1 MPARFSSSCSY
12 SPQTHNVALVKSLAR
27 FVVSLTGDGR
37 IATQGSMSEALA
49 HDPALEAEV
58 EDEKEMIE
66 LDEIEETL
74 DTDKLVNVPVN
85 GKLTVAE
92 EVAEGQVSW
101 ESCKSQCPT
110 Y

>member
-1 MPARFSSSCSY
+1 LGSCSCR
-12 SPQTHNVALVKSLAR
+12 QTHNVALVKSLAH

-49 HDPALEAEV
+49 HDPALEATV
-58 EDEKEMIE
+58 QDEKEMIE

-74 DTDKLVNVPVN
+74 DKNKLVNAPVN

-92 EVAEGQVSW
+92 EVAEGQVGW
-101 ESCKSQCPT
+101 ESCKSHCST

>member
-1 MPARFSSSCSY
+1 
-12 SPQTHNVALVKSLAR
+12 
-27 FVVSLTGDGR
+27 
-37 IATQGSMSEALA
+37 MSEALA
-49 HDPALEAEV
+49 HDPALEATV

-74 DTDKLVNVPVN
+74 DTNKLVNAPVN

-92 EVAEGQVSW
+92 EVAEGQVGW
-101 ESCKSQCPT
+101 ESCKSHCST